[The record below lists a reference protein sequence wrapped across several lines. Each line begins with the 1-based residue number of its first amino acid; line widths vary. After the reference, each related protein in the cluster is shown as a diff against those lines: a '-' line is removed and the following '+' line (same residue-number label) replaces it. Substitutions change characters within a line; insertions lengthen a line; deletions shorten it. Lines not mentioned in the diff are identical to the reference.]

1 MAAER
6 LNIKLTGK
14 RAAKDETLLHR
25 ACSTIVSQVDAMK
38 QMVNDFRDYARL
50 PAAVLAPL
58 DINAF
63 LKELEALYSAAG
75 TPIELNLTEP
85 LPAVNADS
93 NQLRQVIHN
102 LVGNALDATVETKE
116 PEIRISTGIVE
127 TTGSVR
133 VVLRQRPGF
142 FTGYPVSGF

>member
-1 MAAER
+1 
-6 LNIKLTGK
+6 
-14 RAAKDETLLHR
+14 
-25 ACSTIVSQVDAMK
+25 MK

-75 TPIELNLTEP
+75 TPIELNLTES

-133 VVLRQRPGF
+133 VVLEDNGPGF
-142 FTGYPVSGF
+142 HRISCLGLLSPTSRPRPPVPGSVFLW